1 MPTEEVLILAMTK
14 MLSGICTAGFSCER
28 APTTGLCWI
37 RPVREFD
44 TLLPGDMC
52 DDSGHLFRCG
62 DVVELALVKPRPDPP
77 HTEDW
82 IADFVHHRPKRVRRL
97 EGQKRAE
104 FFHKYLDAAPAEVL
118 ADHRRSLCLVQPDDL
133 WVSFSFDARTHR
145 YEARMKLTLPGGIEP
160 VRARSARGLSVTDL
174 KFRAL
179 GRAWLGEQGGNLE
192 LTREEFAE
200 RLGAEVFY
208 LTMGLSRSW
217 QGEYWPLVHAVHVV
231 PDYAADVRLTCL

>member
-1 MPTEEVLILAMTK
+1 MPNEEILILAMTK

-28 APTTGLCWI
+28 ASTTGLCWI

-52 DDSGHLFRCG
+52 DAAGNLVGCG
-62 DVVELALVKPRPDPP
+62 DVVELALVRPRPLPP

-82 IADFVHHRPKRVRRL
+82 IADFVHHRPRVVRRL

-104 FFHKYLDAAPAEVL
+104 FFPKYLDTAPAEVF
-118 ADHRRSLCLVQPDDL
+118 ADQRRSLCLVQPEDL
-133 WVSFSFDARTHR
+133 WVRFSLDARTGR
-145 YEARMKLTLPGGIEP
+145 YDARMRVTLPGTMEP
-160 VRARSARGLSVTDL
+160 PRARSARGLSVTDL

-179 GRAWLGEQGGNLE
+179 GRSWLNPEGGILE
-192 LTREEFAE
+192 LSREELAQ
-200 RLGAEVFY
+200 RLGAESFY

-217 QGEYWPLVHAVHVV
+217 RGEHWPLVHAVHVG
-231 PDYAADVRLTCL
+231 PDYAMNVRLDCL

>member
-1 MPTEEVLILAMTK
+1 MATEEVLILAVTK
-14 MLSGICTAGFSCER
+14 MLSGICTAGFSCKR

-52 DDSGHLFRCG
+52 DDDGHLIRCG
-62 DVVELALVKPRPDPP
+62 DVVELALVRPRPETP

-82 IADFVHHRPKRVRRL
+82 IADFVRHRPRVVRRL
-97 EGQKRAE
+97 QGQKRAE
-104 FFHKYLDAAPAEVL
+104 FFPKYLDGAPEEVL
-118 ADHRRSLCLVQPDDL
+118 VEHRRSLCLVQPADM
-133 WVSFSFDARTHR
+133 WVRFSLDARTGR
-145 YEARMKLTLPGGIEP
+145 YEAHMELTLLGGMQPPG
-160 VRARSARGLSVTDL
+160 ARSRYGLSITDL

-179 GRAWLGEQGGNLE
+179 GRAWLGAQGGVLE
-192 LTREEFAE
+192 LGRDELAE
-200 RLGAEVFY
+200 RLEAEAFY

-231 PDYAADVRLTCL
+231 PDYAADIQLNCL

>member
-1 MPTEEVLILAMTK
+1 VPTEEVLILAMTK

-44 TLLPGDMC
+44 TLLLGDMC
-52 DDSGHLFRCG
+52 DATGHLVQCC

-82 IADFVHHRPKRVRRL
+82 LVDVIHHRPRVVRRL

-104 FFHKYLDAAPAEVL
+104 FFPKYLDTAPEDVL
-118 ADHRRSLCLVQPDDL
+118 THHRRSLCLVQPDHIS
-133 WVSFSFDARTHR
+133 VRFSLDAHTGR
-145 YEARMKLTLPGGIEP
+145 YDARMKLTLPGGVEP
-160 VRARSARGLSVTDL
+160 ARARGLQGLSITDL

-179 GRAWLGEQGGNLE
+179 GRAWLGAQGGTLD
-192 LTREEFAE
+192 LTQEALAE
-200 RLGAEVFY
+200 RLSAEAIY

-231 PDYAADVRLTCL
+231 PDYAADVQMECL